1 MNEKLNN
8 QFVPY
13 ELSLQLKELG
23 FDEPCLYA
31 YDKNEMLYCGSNQN
45 GTLFCILNSNLS
57 TQCAAPLW
65 QQAFNWFKEK
75 YKLYVTTT
83 PIIWSYDTME
93 LAFKLH
99 IAHIKESNEIVC
111 SETYLEEDLQLS
123 ILKQLIRC
131 KENLNL

>member
-1 MNEKLNN
+1 MKE

-13 ELSLQLKELG
+13 ELSLQLKKLG
-23 FDEPCLYA
+23 FDEPCLGYYYA
-31 YDKNEMLYCGSNQN
+31 DKSFIFDSENLDSYKYK
-45 GTLFCILNSNLS
+45 LF
-57 TQCAAPLW
+57 APLW

-111 SETYLEEDLQLS
+111 SETYLEEDLQLY

-131 KENLNL
+131 KKNLNL

>member
-1 MNEKLNN
+1 MTEKLNN

-57 TQCAAPLW
+57 TQYATPLW
-65 QQAFNWFKEK
+65 QQSFDWFRIK
-75 YKLYVTTT
+75 YNLFGFTKPFGEKLYDYR
-83 PIIWSYDTME
+83 IYSNDEGEHLWGSFEYDTFE
-93 LAFKLH
+93 ASQTACLQKL
-99 IAHIKESNEIVC
+99 IEI
-111 SETYLEEDLQLS
+111 
-123 ILKQLIRC
+123 C
-131 KENLNL
+131 KKKNLNL